1 MTFKKTAGNYVFNIG
16 KKFIQKISGQG
27 KTTGTGAINRVPTNV
42 PITKSQK
49 MDAQHK
55 INMAQIPG
63 KVFHRY
69 KKLGEMADNINRE
82 GRKMKQYLRGEKET
96 YSGVSK
102 GMNLKNKKKKDK

>member
-1 MTFKKTAGNYVFNIG
+1 MFKKTATNFFKKMFTGG
-16 KKFIQKISGQG
+16 KQ
-27 KTTGTGAINRVPTNV
+27 KTTGTEVIRNYKINV

-49 MDAQHK
+49 IDAQHK

-69 KKLGEMADNINRE
+69 KNIGKMADSMNRE

-102 GMNLKNKKKKDK
+102 GKDLKTKKDK

>member
-1 MTFKKTAGNYVFNIG
+1 MTFKKTSGKYLFNVG

-27 KTTGTGAINRVPTNV
+27 KTTGTGAINRMPPNV
-42 PITKSQK
+42 PITKSEK
-49 MDAQHK
+49 LTSQHK

-63 KVFHRY
+63 KVFHKY
-69 KKLGEMADNINRE
+69 KNIGKMADSMNRE

-102 GMNLKNKKKKDK
+102 GMNLKTKKKDK

>member
-1 MTFKKTAGNYVFNIG
+1 MFKKTATNFFKKILTGG
-16 KKFIQKISGQG
+16 KQ
-27 KTTGTGAINRVPTNV
+27 KTTGMGAINRVPTNV

-49 MDAQHK
+49 LDAQHK
-55 INMAQIPG
+55 INMAKISG

-69 KKLGEMADNINRE
+69 KNIGKVADSMNRE

-102 GMNLKNKKKKDK
+102 GKDLKTKKDK

>member
-1 MTFKKTAGNYVFNIG
+1 MSIVNKPWKLYNTIKTVLKG
-16 KKFIQKISGQG
+16 KTQ
-27 KTTGTGAINRVPTNV
+27 KTTGTGAIDRMSPNV

-49 MDAQHK
+49 LDAKHK

-69 KKLGEMADNINRE
+69 KKIGEVADSMNRE

-102 GMNLKNKKKKDK
+102 GKDLKTKKDNK